1 MSLSVVASD
10 IPPFFEYYL
19 RTRVVF
25 GLGTIRDL
33 GFEAG
38 KLGGK
43 RAFVVTDQILRQVGL
58 LDQTVAG
65 LTSGNLEV
73 VGVFDAVPPNSE
85 VRVVEAAAAAAQPA
99 NPDLIVALGG
109 GSVMDTAKAMNM
121 ILVLGG
127 NLLDQQGVN
136 LITRPLLPLVAI
148 PTTAGT
154 GSEVSA
160 GAVIKDAAQG
170 LKLEFTSPYLM
181 PDLALLDPEMTRTMP
196 PAVTAATGMDA
207 LSHAIEAYL
216 SNFANTFSNALA
228 LEAIRLIVRHL
239 PQAVAQGDDL
249 GARSGMA
256 MAACLAGIAMTNAWL
271 GMVHA
276 LAHACGG
283 RFDVTHG
290 VANAIFLPFG
300 MRFNQEAVPERFL
313 PLAEALGVREVGL
326 SLEEAADRA
335 IAAVQELREQVGLP
349 ARLRQVGVDPGA
361 IPQLAEDAL
370 GDGLMVF
377 NARPATADDLMAI
390 LEEAY

>member
-1 MSLSVVASD
+1 
-10 IPPFFEYYL
+10 
-19 RTRVVF
+19 
-25 GLGTIRDL
+25 
-33 GFEAG
+33 
-38 KLGGK
+38 
-43 RAFVVTDQILRQVGL
+43 
-58 LDQTVAG
+58 
-65 LTSGNLEV
+65 
-73 VGVFDAVPPNSE
+73 
-85 VRVVEAAAAAAQPA
+85 
-99 NPDLIVALGG
+99 
-109 GSVMDTAKAMNM
+109 M

-207 LSHAIEAYL
+207 LCHAIEAYL

-228 LEAIRLIVRHL
+228 LEAIRLIARHL

-300 MRFNQEAVPERFL
+300 MRFNQEAVPERFW
-313 PLAEALGVREVGL
+313 PLAEALGVGDASL

-335 IAAVQELREQVGLP
+335 ITAVQELRERVGLP
-349 ARLRQVGVDPGA
+349 ARLRQVGVDPAA

-377 NARPATADDLMAI
+377 NARPATADDLVAI